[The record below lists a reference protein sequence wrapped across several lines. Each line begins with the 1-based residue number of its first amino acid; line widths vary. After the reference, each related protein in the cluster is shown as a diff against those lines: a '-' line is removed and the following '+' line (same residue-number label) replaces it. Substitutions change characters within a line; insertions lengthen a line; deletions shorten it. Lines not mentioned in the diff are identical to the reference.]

1 MTSEIQTVAD
11 NLQLRA
17 DACIANGERLQA
29 CGLIEAVQAIRRL
42 APVAVKAPEP
52 APKPVEPV
60 AAYTADTEPLEPV
73 AAYTADTEP
82 LEPVKTPRRPWK
94 HAPEKI

>member
-17 DACIANGERLQA
+17 DACLANGERLQA

-42 APVAVKAPEP
+42 APVAVKAPAP
-52 APKPVEPV
+52 APKPV
-60 AAYTADTEPLEPV
+60 EPV

>member
-42 APVAVKAPEP
+42 APVAVTAPEP

-73 AAYTADTEP
+73 
-82 LEPVKTPRRPWK
+82 KTPKRPWK
-94 HAPEKI
+94 KAIISSSRRWRR

>member
-1 MTSEIQTVAD
+1 MTSEQIQTVAD

-42 APVAVKAPEP
+42 APA
-52 APKPVEPV
+52 PV
-60 AAYTADTEPLEPV
+60 AAPAPV
-73 AAYTADTEP
+73 VEAALPVVAYTADTEP